1 MKDRSFKRHTIRRVL
16 AGIAALAWLVVF
28 SSGCSEDERLKR
40 EIREDARAGRFDEA
54 VAKAREHF
62 AADKLTLMVL
72 LETIDIERN
81 RAEKTT
87 YRHHLTLEA
96 VAWEKTDSGVS
107 LSGGIR
113 NSGDRTLTGYGI
125 QATLLRDIERKET
138 FFFARIAQV
147 PPGGL
152 GIFRYDRK
160 TRAPFDH
167 VLLEIHDFGIEDD

>member
-16 AGIAALAWLVVF
+16 AGIAAAAWLILF
-28 SSGCSEDERLKR
+28 SGCSEDERLKR

-54 VAKAREHF
+54 VAKARDYF

-72 LETIDIERN
+72 LETIAIERN
-81 RAEKTT
+81 RAEKAT
-87 YRHHLTLEA
+87 YRHHLALEA
-96 VAWEKTDSGVS
+96 VEWEKTDSGIS

-125 QATLLRDIERKET
+125 KVTLLQNIERKET
-138 FFFARIAQV
+138 FFFSRIKQIPA
-147 PPGGL
+147 GGL
-152 GIFRYDRK
+152 GVFRYERK
-160 TRAPFDH
+160 TQAPFDH